1 MLIPATKV
9 FLNTAA
15 TDLRKSYQTLSA
27 LVQERFEENPL
38 SGSMFIFYNRSHD
51 RLKIL
56 YWHLNGLC
64 LWQKRLEKGR
74 FPFPL
79 FPKGE
84 HKIAISSY
92 QLQGLLQGLDCWRV
106 KEVSALNYQYV

>member
-1 MLIPATKV
+1 MLIPAPKV

-27 LVQERFEENPL
+27 VVQERFGEDPL

-74 FPFPL
+74 FPFPR
-79 FPKGE
+79 FPKE
-84 HKIAISSY
+84 EPKMVISSY
-92 QLQGLLQGLDCWRV
+92 QLQGLLQGLDCWQV
-106 KEVSALNYQYV
+106 KEGRALKYQYV

>member
-1 MLIPATKV
+1 MLIPATKI

-27 LVQERFEENPL
+27 VVQDRFAEDPL

-64 LWQKRLEKGR
+64 LWQKRLEKGH
-74 FPFPL
+74 FL
-79 FPKGE
+79 FPRFSKGE
-84 HKIAISSY
+84 NKITISSY
-92 QLQGLLQGLDCWRV
+92 QLQGLLQGLDCWQV
-106 KEVSALNYQYV
+106 KEGRRLRYQYV